1 MYDKTIVER
10 KSYAA
15 SKLTAPN
22 HIWGIDITSPQYI
35 DRLRDANAQIS
46 MDARRRSVDNI
57 FTERLWR
64 TFKLNKPT
72 WLIMLPQE
80 KRVNA
85 LMLTSISTIFS
96 VLIST
101 GLSHTRSVLPIFS
114 NTAYCSIILS

>member
-64 TFKLNKPT
+64 TFKYEEAYLVDYASPREARQRLDAYFDFHNFQRPHQH
-72 WLIMLPQE
+72 WIIAHP
-80 KRVNA
+80 
-85 LMLTSISTIFS
+85 
-96 VLIST
+96 
-101 GLSHTRSVLPIFS
+101 LSATNFL
-114 NTAYCSIILS
+114 